1 MIVLIRISGG
11 SMPKGR
17 MTKRKQRR
25 QQAEEQSI
33 RLHYIQ
39 ESINER
45 IGYIGPL
52 AGLYTKPNLITRRV
66 GSQ

>member
-1 MIVLIRISGG
+1 
-11 SMPKGR
+11 MPKGR

-25 QQAEEQSI
+25 QQAEKQSR
-33 RLHYIQ
+33 RLHYVQ
-39 ESINER
+39 EFINDR

-52 AGLYTKPNLITRRV
+52 ANLYTKPKLITRRI

>member
-1 MIVLIRISGG
+1 
-11 SMPKGR
+11 MPKGR

-25 QQAEEQSI
+25 QQAEKQSR

-39 ESINER
+39 ELINDR

-52 AGLYTKPNLITRRV
+52 AGLYTKPKLITRRIE
-66 GSQ
+66 SQ